1 MEIKVAKYAGF
12 CCGVKRAVDAVFE
25 MIRKPDHAPI
35 FTIGSLIHNP
45 DINRRLRENGVT
57 IVEESL
63 VDEMLHAAPENAV
76 FVIRTHGVT
85 KEIRE
90 KLAAFEAKNPN
101 SQVLDMTC
109 PFVAK
114 IYRIMQENTGDGTY
128 TVLMG
133 NKDHPEVI
141 GITSYIKGD
150 FCVFSSADAVENSFL
165 TNTCQKM
172 FRIASFLHH
181 KQHIVWKIRKKAKN
195 FLKNYIQTA
204 YFLIQYV
211 MLRKLDRK
219 KSNRSLAN
227 AMRCSSWAALKA
239 QIRASYMSSPSAIA
253 PKHT

>member
-12 CCGVKRAVDAVFE
+12 CFGVKRAVDAVFE

-76 FVIRTHGVT
+76 FVIRTHGIT

-165 TNTCQKM
+165 ANTCQKNVSDNII
-172 FRIASFLHH
+172 FASQTTHSLEDSTKSKKFLE
-181 KQHIVWKIRKKAKN
+181 KLYT
-195 FLKNYIQTA
+195 FL
-204 YFLIQYV
+204 
-211 MLRKLDRK
+211 M
-219 KSNRSLAN
+219 
-227 AMRCSSWAALKA
+227 
-239 QIRASYMSSPSAIA
+239 
-253 PKHT
+253 